1 MRNSPRMILT
11 VLMSFFLLGASAVF
25 AAEDQL
31 NEILQEQT
39 KARQEEKARELKRQE
54 PLENLRRDQ
63 DLNQQQHELDHI
75 KQQKS

>member
-1 MRNSPRMILT
+1 MILT
-11 VLMSFFLLGASAVF
+11 VLMSFLLLGASAVF

-54 PLENLRRDQ
+54 QLENLKREQ
-63 DLNQQQHELDHI
+63 DLNRQQHQLDQI
-75 KQQKS
+75 